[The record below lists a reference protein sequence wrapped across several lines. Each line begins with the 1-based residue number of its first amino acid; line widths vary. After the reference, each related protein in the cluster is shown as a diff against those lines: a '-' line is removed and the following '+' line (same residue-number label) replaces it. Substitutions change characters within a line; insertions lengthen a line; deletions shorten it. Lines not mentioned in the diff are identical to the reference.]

1 MSDKKEKE
9 FVKVPQVEIDG
20 KKFHESAQ
28 VSFGVIK
35 ETETKVVDGNEVT
48 KRTYKLVKYIVV
60 REKVVDETVI
70 RKEEGGIGKV
80 TVMNQ
85 WEIEMRKELKRIEG
99 EK

>member
-1 MSDKKEKE
+1 MSEKKEKE

-28 VSFGVIK
+28 VSFGIVK
-35 ETETKVVDGNEVT
+35 ETDTQDVGGNKVT

-60 REKVVDETVI
+60 REKVVDETIV
-70 RKEEGGIGKV
+70 RQEEGGQGKI
-80 TVMNQ
+80 TVLNQ
-85 WEIEMRKELKRIEG
+85 MQIEVRKEMQRLEG